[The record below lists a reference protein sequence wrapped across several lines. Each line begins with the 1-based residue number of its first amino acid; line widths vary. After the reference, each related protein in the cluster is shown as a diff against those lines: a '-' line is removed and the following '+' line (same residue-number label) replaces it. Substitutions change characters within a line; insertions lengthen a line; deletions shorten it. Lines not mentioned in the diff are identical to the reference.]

1 MQRRE
6 EFRKWLSETNR
17 KKNGKLIIES
27 TIECYVRTIDN
38 ISEDMLKSKVI
49 DKNLY
54 NVLSFSEL
62 DQMVNKIK
70 KDAGFINKNAIG
82 HHRQSC
88 ALEHY
93 MDFIHDIM

>member
-1 MQRRE
+1 MQRRG

-17 KKNGKLIIES
+17 KKNGKPIIES
-27 TIECYVRTIDN
+27 TIDCYVRTIDN

-54 NVLSFSEL
+54 NVISFSEL

-70 KDAGFINKNAIG
+70 
-82 HHRQSC
+82 
-88 ALEHY
+88 
-93 MDFIHDIM
+93 